1 MLFWGWFFTIGAVA
15 VLAEVNKGCA
25 VNCENCTNDF
35 CTLTSCIILGLI
47 AIFCFSRHS
56 YNKLKQDLKIAPP
69 SQNNTTTTLHKTYQ
83 VPTLTD
89 EQINQIVSKCKTELF
104 SQTTLELL
112 GKSISNKLQFEIT
125 TAIQKRQEENLENEI
140 SYGRLPTEQEKR
152 KERNK
157 MTDKLRN
164 EILTRDNHTCKNCG
178 LSRAQ
183 EPHLCLHVDHII
195 PISKGGKTHEKNLQ
209 TLCWECNLK
218 KGNKTEI

>member
-1 MLFWGWFFTIGAVA
+1 MLFWGWFCWAIGCMF
-15 VLAEVNKGCA
+15 LCA
-25 VNCENCTNDF
+25 IVSTPETATMGNIGVIMVSSFVIPFFLVGALCISKA
-35 CTLTSCIILGLI
+35 LTTKS
-47 AIFCFSRHS
+47 
-56 YNKLKQDLKIAPP
+56 KQST

-104 SQTTLELL
+104 SQTTLDLL